1 MAQACIYDYLSTD
14 VDPVFMKIKWL
25 EPGQEVSLGSG
36 ITIVRNTFNMYEI
49 KTVDVHDPARSVQ
62 DCYEKVLK
70 LIDELSQE

>member
-14 VDPVFMKIKWL
+14 VDPVFTKIKGL

-36 ITIVRNTFNMYEI
+36 ITVIRNTFHMYEI
-49 KTVDVHDPARSVQ
+49 ETDDVHDPARSVQ
-62 DCYEKVLK
+62 NCYEKVLK